1 MDDDEEFI
9 DTISLQVAAQII
21 KHISAGLYRS
31 PGSSIKELLSNSFD
45 ADATNV
51 NVNFY
56 FSYPGGI
63 LNLDKITIRDDGSG
77 MSIDDL
83 KYVFTHIGGSE
94 KNTPK
99 LELKPTPKKK
109 RKIVGRMGIG
119 MLSVASACR
128 GFVVRTK
135 KASENRE
142 YVAEISLA
150 FFDNTIQRTE
160 SMDKSKLGNVVLK
173 SRHVGDYN
181 SDSYTE
187 VEISDF
193 KPPFLESIVPTIAN
207 SFIWQNK
214 KGESSDEKYFE
225 EFVNFIQKTG
235 KLGALSTIDRLIV
248 DVGCMSPVE
257 YLPDGPIRSKIIIDG
272 VTHLIPGT
280 DSEEYIKIKE
290 DIKRLDFN
298 VQIRLMISKD
308 TNSEREHNSFKLF
321 KPFLYP
327 NIELIKE
334 FGYDNLDPYVYM
346 LPQREDKI
354 INDDGEYEHI
364 LVKGYYYH
372 QSKRVEP
379 VEYSGLL
386 FRIFNVALGNEFSD
400 PMKFFVDT
408 YMIQQQSLVEIYLDE
423 GFQQIVNLDREGL
436 FEGSNV
442 YRYLKSYLV
451 HYIRGDAPQKPPP
464 VVTDDK
470 KALIEAKFSSDQQKL
485 FPENRKSSIVS
496 RIKKRRTQYRAK
508 KITKR
513 AEGLKRKIMDDYKAE
528 DLEIKRVQ
536 KLSEIGLSPKED
548 KLVARI
554 PSFTKRKELWD
565 LLCIGVLHNI
575 GDNSEVRD
583 RIMSFIVSL
592 YMEVEEGKVG
602 GTQ

>member
-1 MDDDEEFI
+1 MDDEELI

-77 MSIDDL
+77 MNIDDL

-99 LELKPTPKKK
+99 LELTPKKK

-142 YVAEISLA
+142 YIARISLD

-235 KLGALSTIDRLIV
+235 KLGALPTIDRLIV

-272 VTHLIPGT
+272 VTHLVPGT
-280 DSEEYIKIKE
+280 DSEKYIKIKE

-346 LPQREDKI
+346 LPQHEDKI

-485 FPENRKSSIVS
+485 FPEDRKSSIVS
-496 RIKKRRTQYRAK
+496 KIKKRRTQYRAK

-513 AEGLKRKIMDDYKAE
+513 AEGLKQKIMDDYKAE

>member
-1 MDDDEEFI
+1 MDDEELI

-63 LNLDKITIRDDGSG
+63 LNLDKITIRDNGSG
-77 MSIDDL
+77 MNIDDL

-99 LELKPTPKKK
+99 LELTPKKK

-142 YVAEISLA
+142 YIARISLD

-235 KLGALSTIDRLIV
+235 KLGALPTIDRLIV

-272 VTHLIPGT
+272 VTHLVPGT
-280 DSEEYIKIKE
+280 DSEKYIKIKE

-346 LPQREDKI
+346 LPQHEDKI

-485 FPENRKSSIVS
+485 FPEDRKSSIVS
-496 RIKKRRTQYRAK
+496 KIKKRRTQYRAK

-513 AEGLKRKIMDDYKAE
+513 AEGLKQKIMDDYKAE